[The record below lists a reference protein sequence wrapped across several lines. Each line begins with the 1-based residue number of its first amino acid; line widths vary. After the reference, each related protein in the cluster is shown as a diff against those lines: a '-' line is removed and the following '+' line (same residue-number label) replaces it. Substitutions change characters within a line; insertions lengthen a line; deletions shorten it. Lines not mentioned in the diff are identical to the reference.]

1 VRKRWIKLGPLR
13 FDVRYPPT
21 EQAASPT
28 IANPTVPWIR
38 LYHPALPWFIDVIQG
53 NANGVTLWDV
63 MSQVH
68 EQLMIPLTEGD
79 VWNELM
85 TDGIRRKIVQ
95 AYRER
100 CGIDSTHRLISDGPR
115 LDPVRLDVLGSD
127 CAFEGLKDNWSGK
140 ACYKIAFRD
149 WRI

>member
-1 VRKRWIKLGPLR
+1 
-13 FDVRYPPT
+13 
-21 EQAASPT
+21 
-28 IANPTVPWIR
+28 IR

-85 TDGIRRKIVQ
+85 TDGIRRKIMQ

-100 CGIDSTHRLISDGPR
+100 C
-115 LDPVRLDVLGSD
+115 
-127 CAFEGLKDNWSGK
+127 
-140 ACYKIAFRD
+140 
-149 WRI
+149 